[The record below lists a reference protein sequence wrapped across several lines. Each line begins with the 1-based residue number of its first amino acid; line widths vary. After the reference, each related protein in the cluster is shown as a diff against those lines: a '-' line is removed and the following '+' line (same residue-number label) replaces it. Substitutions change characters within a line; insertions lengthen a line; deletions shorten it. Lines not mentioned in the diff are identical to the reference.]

1 MGAQP
6 QSYQKRV
13 YHRCGQETEK
23 AKVRLEKPYYL
34 SKTNVR
40 NQRGTKMRPI
50 SKEAVAKRL
59 SFSGLTIAKAM
70 MMSDDELL
78 RFPMIG
84 RRTLRYIRN
93 FEPIQT

>member
-1 MGAQP
+1 
-6 QSYQKRV
+6 
-13 YHRCGQETEK
+13 
-23 AKVRLEKPYYL
+23 
-34 SKTNVR
+34 
-40 NQRGTKMRPI
+40 MRPI